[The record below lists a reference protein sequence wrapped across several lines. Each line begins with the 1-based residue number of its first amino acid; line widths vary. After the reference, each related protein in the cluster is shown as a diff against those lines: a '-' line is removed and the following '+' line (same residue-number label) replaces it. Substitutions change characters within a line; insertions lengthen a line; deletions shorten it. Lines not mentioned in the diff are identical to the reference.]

1 MKKEVNI
8 AIIGAGASGLML
20 SAILEDKNIVLID
33 NNINVGSKLLISGG
47 GKCNITNGEVK
58 PNNYL
63 GNQRFIRN
71 IIKRFDQND
80 LLNWFTDRGLKTIV
94 RKNNQYFCENSAK
107 DVVAILKKEISSHS
121 LQLQTEVIKVEKK
134 LDVFEVRTSKGL
146 ILAKKVVVASGGL
159 SFPKIGATSIGY
171 EIAKDF
177 NHTVHTLSAGL
188 VGFTVQPEQFFF
200 KSLSGIAID
209 VKISIE
215 STDKKKEIHGALLF
229 AHKGI
234 SGPAVLDASLYWQ
247 KGKISIDFLPTLSI
261 DSLKL
266 SKKNIS
272 RTLGLPSR
280 VAKTF
285 LEALNIEDKTASK
298 LSSQEW
304 KKIEQLKSYTF
315 APAGTFGYSK
325 AEVTKGGV
333 STDEIDASSMMSRK
347 VDGLYFLGEVL
358 DVTGELGGYNFQ
370 WAFSTAYV
378 CAKRINK

>member
-8 AIIGAGASGLML
+8 VIIGSGASGLML
-20 SAILEDKNIVLID
+20 AALIEEKSILIID
-33 NNINVGSKLLISGG
+33 NNSKVGSKILVSGG
-47 GKCNITNGEVK
+47 GKCNITNGKVSPK
-58 PNNYL
+58 NYL

-80 LLNWFTDRGLKTIV
+80 LLSWFGDRGLTPVI

-107 DVVAILKKEISSHS
+107 EVVDILKREIDSNL
-121 LQLQTEVIKVEKK
+121 LQLETEVLKVEKK
-134 LDVFEVRTSKGL
+134 SDLFEVTTSKGKVF
-146 ILAKKVVVASGGL
+146 AQKVVVASGGL
-159 SFPKIGATSIGY
+159 SFPILGATSIGY
-171 EIAKDF
+171 EIAKVF
-177 NHTVHTLSAGL
+177 NHEVHTLSAGL

-200 KSLSGIAID
+200 KSLSGISID
-209 VKISIE
+209 VKITIE
-215 STDKKKEIHGALLF
+215 TVDKKKEIKGALLF

-234 SGPAVLDASLYWQ
+234 SGPAVLDASLYWH

-285 LEALNIEDKTASK
+285 LEVLNIEDKTASK
-298 LSSQEW
+298 LNSDEW
-304 KKIEQLKSYTF
+304 KKLEGLKAYSF

-325 AEVTKGGV
+325 AEVTRGGV

-378 CAKRINK
+378 CAKSLE